1 MRLSHL
7 SIALA
12 AAVTLAPAAVAA
24 KDVKVGVIT
33 PYSGGSA
40 QLGEQMDPGMMLY
53 YNEHKGELGGNTIT
67 LIKRDSKGPNADT
80 AKVLAQE
87 LITREHVQILAGLIY
102 SPNAMAIAPLI
113 TEAKVPTIIMNAG
126 TAFITNMSPYY
137 RPRLV
142 LDVARRLY
150 HGQIRGREAA
160 LQDRGGRLHRLP
172 AGQGQPRGVQGRLQS
187 AGGK

>member
-1 MRLSHL
+1 MRFCHL

-12 AAVTLAPAAVAA
+12 AAVALAPAAVAA
-24 KDVKVGVIT
+24 KDVKVGAIM

-40 QLGEQMDPGMMLY
+40 QLGEQMDRGMMLY

-87 LITREHVQILAGLIY
+87 LITREHVQILTGFIY

-113 TEAKVPTIIMNAG
+113 SEAKVPTIIMNAG
-126 TAFITNMSPYY
+126 TAFITNMSPYFARVSFSMWHAGY
-137 RPRLV
+137 TMGKYAAEKLGYKTAAVGTIANSFPAKSCTRTRP
-142 LDVARRLY
+142 
-150 HGQIRGREAA
+150 QC
-160 LQDRGGRLHRLP
+160 P
-172 AGQGQPRGVQGRLQS
+172 QP
-187 AGGK
+187 KW